1 MEGKALEKILYSV
14 TLESMTNGTMS
25 ELWAELPEMV
35 SGQAWVGEIVDCAD
49 TMRDYISNDEQ
60 VTEDRLSDLGLD
72 FANSEVED
80 YYTNINKR
88 VQELSLWAYSELD
101 EEVLE
106 LTGGQPQTLTD
117 LNSHYLWSAM
127 RGLWSAVS
135 RWALAQAEQLEEVS
149 A

>member
-1 MEGKALEKILYSV
+1 MEGTTLTKVLEGV

-60 VTEDRLSDLGLD
+60 ISEDRLSDLGLE

-80 YYTNINKR
+80 YYNNINKR
-88 VQELSLWAYSELD
+88 VQALSLWARGELD

-117 LNSHYLWSAM
+117 LNSLYLWSAM
-127 RGLWSAVS
+127 RGLWDAVS

>member
-1 MEGKALEKILYSV
+1 MEGTTLAKVLEGV

-35 SGQAWVGEIVDCAD
+35 RGQAWVGEIVDCAD

-60 VTEDRLSDLGLD
+60 VTEDRLFDLGGD

-80 YYTNINKR
+80 YHTNINKR
-88 VQELSLWAYSELD
+88 VQDLSLWAYNELD
-101 EEVLE
+101 DEVLQI
-106 LTGGQPQTLTD
+106 TGEKFNSLTD
-117 LNSHYLWSAM
+117 LNSSYLFVAM
-127 RGLWSAVS
+127 RGLWDAVS

>member
-1 MEGKALEKILYSV
+1 MNGATLTRVLEGV
-14 TLESMTNGTMS
+14 TLESMTDGTMG
-25 ELWAELPEMV
+25 ELWQELPDMV
-35 SGQAWVGEIVDCAD
+35 SGQSWVGEIADCAY
-49 TMRDYISNDEQ
+49 TMRDYISNDEE
-60 VTEDRLSDLGLD
+60 VSEDRLSDLGLD

-80 YYTNINKR
+80 YYSNINKR

-101 EEVLE
+101 DEVLE

-127 RGLWSAVS
+127 RGLWGAVS
-135 RWALAQAEQLEEVS
+135 RWALAQAEELEEVS